1 MNLNEKPSDQSN
13 DIQDKEKQQPVRPQL
28 SYLRTAWTS
37 SEIYR
42 ATLKTLEPDQQEDPL
57 TSKDDATF
65 KLQLPRISIPEDID
79 QDEIVGQVFQ
89 MILVANVLCW
99 CESILTTVIVLYTTD
114 DWWRHAILPV
124 YIVWW
129 SIMILVLQHNT
140 EYVYQYINWTQSST
154 VIMAASHSVMLHNPY
169 YVLAFLPWVSFLLYT
184 FARRILIAHEAS
196 SKRLKQHLQSEQE
209 KIQTK
214 IDESMNEYR
223 DHQLTFMKTV
233 SQEIQDVALMV
244 ITTLEQF
251 SPTAI
256 LFNTHE
262 LLSACSLAIPT
273 ASVFAINT
281 TIRQV
286 CHVSSHLH
294 LLSRLVW
301 QAWPRTNSN
310 LIDNT
315 LPELVTNEF
324 DIGEL
329 LQNIG
334 DAMAGVAAKLD
345 VEFVIY
351 HCENNLHHT
360 MVIGDEGAIRH
371 ALINHLRN
379 ILECC
384 TPGACIEVG
393 LNVSTITDSDN
404 LNITFQITHTASPAI
419 RNSSA
424 ALLPNANLT
433 AQLLSY
439 IHATTTVET
448 HKNQTKFEFAF
459 ELESGR
465 EENRKLF
472 ISKET
477 ILLKNHYANIKFSN
491 EPSLKELTKFIGNLK
506 GLKIVLHAREKSSF
520 AKHLTGCLASWNTDI
535 SHVPVVQRPQFQQ
548 HDDTGSETDVSTTS
562 STASVMPPRS
572 NTSAATTPPVP
583 SPAIEEEH
591 IHSIPPSFILIDD
604 DVLTLEGKL
613 NEFRAQPP
621 ASANVLHVKRH
632 HQHKKSNLY
641 QNFFHQG
648 TTAIIHF
655 TSLSNYKAVRDTIQ
669 CFTFLPN
676 RDPFSMPRVVV
687 VPKPAG
693 PRRFL
698 TALHTAWNN
707 AVVEP
712 HFSAIATSPSSP
724 VPPIVSLLVQRE
736 LAANSPNSNSAV
748 TSPSQEGNNRSS
760 PGAAND
766 TSSTTTRRR
775 PLSGIFSP
783 PSDNNSHYFAAHH
796 QQQQQTASSPRR
808 KSNTDQPMD
817 YLTAKPTGSPNNPN
831 LSPREIV
838 TNVAE
843 DMCDQKANSPNAS
856 PAVQEQK
863 NDEVKEKKMSRAMSN
878 FKLHKKKKKDKRT
891 PFGNVVSPPINVLI
905 VEDNIINQ
913 AILSVWMKKHQIK
926 FSVAS
931 NGLEAV
937 DKWKSGK
944 FHLILMDIQL
954 PVMNGIEATKTIRS
968 IEKEQKIGV
977 LPMSSSFLR
986 QQQAVAAAAANT
998 IMNEQQEEDLPPM
1011 LSEEDKR
1018 VTPSIFRS
1026 PVIIVAL
1033 TASSLESDRHAALAA
1048 GCNDFLTKPVS
1059 LEWLE
1064 KKIIE
1069 WGCMQALIDFEG
1081 WRRWK
1086 KTAEPKKPSTP
1097 KVTTPT
1103 ATEEMEAEK
1112 KRIEEISKSPNR
1124 TGIMLPGVGN
1134 LVKSRRLSSV
1144 DRHTLKASKS
1154 DSDTQ
1159 SANQVQLRPSS
1170 SASTASS
1177 RSKKDCDEEDSNSL
1191 KKAIRSKGQQMS
1203 IKLCF

>member
-1 MNLNEKPSDQSN
+1 MNSEASN
-13 DIQDKEKQQPVRPQL
+13 QLKGSENKKQITRPRL

-37 SEIYR
+37 SDIYK
-42 ATLKTLEPDQQEDPL
+42 ATLLTPEPDLQQQHEL
-57 TSKDDATF
+57 TSEEDVSF
-65 KLQLPRISIPEDID
+65 HIQLPPISIQDDED
-79 QDEIVGQVFQ
+79 DEIMNQVQQ
-89 MILVANVLCW
+89 MILVANLLSWLGSTC
-99 CESILTTVIVLYTTD
+99 TTLFVFYTNED
-114 DWWRHAILPV
+114 MWRYAILPI

-129 SIMILVLQHNT
+129 SYMLIQQRNNT
-140 EYVYQYINWTQSST
+140 EYYVQKYLNWIQSSL
-154 VIMAASHSVMLHNPY
+154 VIQAAIQHM
-169 YVLAFLPWVSFLLYT
+169 VLGYDCGLALLPWVSFLLQL
-184 FARRILIAHEAS
+184 FAKRITLACK
-196 SKRLKQHLQSEQE
+196 SKSTRIKNQIKSEQE
-209 KIQTK
+209 KLQSKVNDVT
-214 IDESMNEYR
+214 EEYK
-223 DHQLTFMKTV
+223 DHQLAFMSTV

-251 SPTAI
+251 SPTSI
-256 LFNTHE
+256 LYNTHE

-286 CHVSSHLH
+286 CHVSSHLQ
-294 LLSRLVW
+294 LLSRLAW
-301 QAWPRTNSN
+301 QAWPHVTSN
-310 LIDNT
+310 LIGNK
-315 LPELVTNEF
+315 LPKLNMNEF

-329 LQNIG
+329 LQNLG
-334 DAMAGVAAKLD
+334 DAVAGVAAKLD
-345 VEFVIY
+345 VDFVIY
-351 HCENNLHHT
+351 HCDNTLHHT

-371 ALINHLRN
+371 ALLNHLRN

-393 LNVSTITDSDN
+393 LNVKPINDSN
-404 LNITFQITHTASPAI
+404 HLHIIFHIIHTTSPAI
-419 RNSSA
+419 RNTST

-439 IHATTTVET
+439 IRATSTVET
-448 HKNQTKFEFAF
+448 RANQTKFKFSF
-459 ELESGR
+459 DLESGR

-472 ISKET
+472 ISKDT
-477 ILLKNHYANIKFSN
+477 MLTKNHYANIKFSN
-491 EPSLKELTKFIGNLK
+491 EPSLKELTKFIDNLK
-506 GLKIVLHAREKSSF
+506 GLKMVLHAPEQSTF

-535 SHVPVVQRPQFQQ
+535 SHVPVVPRPQFQQ
-548 HDDTGSETDVSTTS
+548 EDATGSETDTSSSTT
-562 STASVMPPRS
+562 TTIPPTPPRS
-572 NTSAATTPPVP
+572 IPTGPTTPPVP

-591 IHSIPPSFILIDD
+591 IHSIPPAFILIDD
-604 DVLTLEGKL
+604 DIVTLEGKL

-621 ASANVLHVKRH
+621 ASANMLHGKRH
-632 HQHKKSNLY
+632 HQHKKSSLH

-698 TALHTAWNN
+698 TALHTVWNN

-736 LAANSPNSNSAV
+736 LAASSSNSAA
-748 TSPSQEGNNRSS
+748 TSPGQDIRMSPGNNNNVNNTNEPS
-760 PGAAND
+760 PG
-766 TSSTTTRRR
+766 RRR

-783 PSDNNSHYFAAHH
+783 PVDGNQYFG
-796 QQQQQTASSPRR
+796 ASGQANVPRR
-808 KSNTDQPMD
+808 KSNTEQPID
-817 YLTAKPTGSPNNPN
+817 YLTAKSAGVASTNPT
-831 LSPREIV
+831 LSPRELA
-838 TNVAE
+838 AE
-843 DMCDQKANSPNAS
+843 ANTSSDAIT
-856 PAVQEQK
+856 QEQTVPV
-863 NDEVKEKKMSRAMSN
+863 ESEPKETKKMSKTMSN
-878 FKLHKKKKKDKRT
+878 FKLHKKKKKEKGT

-913 AILSVWMKKHQIK
+913 AILSAWMKKHQIK

-937 DKWKSGK
+937 NKWKSGK

-954 PVMNGIEATKTIRS
+954 PVMNGIDATKTIRS

-977 LPMSSSFLR
+977 LPMSSSFLQ
-986 QQQAVAAAAANT
+986 QQQAIAAAAANT
-998 IMNEQQEEDLPPM
+998 IMAEEETPLLPPM
-1011 LSEEDKR
+1011 LTEEDKN

-1048 GCNDFLTKPVS
+1048 GCNDFLTKPLS

-1081 WRRWK
+1081 WRRWRK
-1086 KTAEPKKPSTP
+1086 AAEPKRTVSTP
-1097 KVTTPT
+1097 KSIPT
-1103 ATEEMEAEK
+1103 LSEEAQAER
-1112 KRIEEISKSPNR
+1112 KRIEELSKSPNR

-1134 LVKSRRLSSV
+1134 LVKTRKMSTS
-1144 DRHTLKASKS
+1144 DRQLLKTSKS

-1159 SANQVQLRPSS
+1159 PQSQISLRPSS
-1170 SASTASS
+1170 STSTSTS
-1177 RSKKDCDEEDSNSL
+1177 TKTMN
-1191 KKAIRSKGQQMS
+1191 
-1203 IKLCF
+1203 